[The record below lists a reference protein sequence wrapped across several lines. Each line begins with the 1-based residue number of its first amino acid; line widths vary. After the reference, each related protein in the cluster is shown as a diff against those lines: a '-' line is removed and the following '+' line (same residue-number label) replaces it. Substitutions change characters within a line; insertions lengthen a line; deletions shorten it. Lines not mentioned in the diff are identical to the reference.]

1 MNTIQKIKY
10 LGVAFVVSFFSFSC
24 IDELP
29 LVENLPNPDV
39 AFTYSVIDNTYQ
51 IDYYVGATVQFVSKS
66 AAQGTCS
73 WDFGDGTTA
82 AGTTVTH
89 KYAVAGTYA
98 VKLTVEGSGS
108 LTQTILISDI
118 RPIMKLNPI
127 EGGLCEVLSTY
138 VSFNVELPNP
148 EALTEEYTWTFPA
161 GTLNE
166 SGAAKESFIGKDP
179 GRVKFSNVGSQTVRL
194 KVKLGERLL
203 EESNLNVQVAYNSAV
218 PTLYFAVKTGNI
230 MALKLVGT
238 APAGMQINPF
248 DLGVKSG
255 QHPLNILFNDTSLY
269 VLDCGKQFTYVNDVD
284 ENLGDG
290 RITVVSKSGSKVETM
305 LTNTTQAFG
314 DPFYGYIEGTKLF
327 FADRNTGI
335 TTINLNERNRSLIFT
350 GYSTTHYR
358 PDFPYYVQNTTLG
371 YYGQG
376 ISFGAINAGFG
387 KINGVWYWCKTFSG
401 NGIFRFTDADILPAP
416 ITGNGVLPAS
426 GVALDGMSPKS
437 FVWDT
442 KNQVLYFSI
451 YDTGYEGIYRC
462 TLAQLNNIKS
472 RTDLA
477 PFKLTLANG
486 KTVTPITEVGKGE
499 GSAGEFIGICQLALD
514 ENDGS
519 VYFGLRSADAT
530 VKSGLMR
537 YNPAS
542 GKIEYVIQGVE
553 VYGVAVNK
561 AKAKLF

>member
-10 LGVAFVVSFFSFSC
+10 LGVAFVVSLFSFSC

-39 AFTYSVIDNTYQ
+39 AFNYSVIDNTYQ

-66 AAQGTCS
+66 AAQGICS

-89 KYAVAGTYA
+89 KYSVAGTYD

-108 LTQTILISDI
+108 LTQKILISDI

-127 EGGLCEVLSTY
+127 EGGLCEVMSTY

-148 EALTEEYTWTFPA
+148 EALSEEYTWTFPA
-161 GTLNE
+161 GTLDE
-166 SGAAKESFIGKDP
+166 SGVVKESFIGKDP
-179 GRVKFSNVGSQTVRL
+179 GSIKFSNVGSQTVRL
-194 KVKLGERLL
+194 KVKLGGRLL

-218 PTLYFAVKTGNI
+218 PTLYYAIKTGNI

-238 APAGMQINPF
+238 APVGMQINPF

-255 QHPLNILFNDTSLY
+255 QHALNILFNDTSLY

-284 ENLGDG
+284 GNQGDG
-290 RITVVSKSGSKVETM
+290 RITVLSKDGAKVETM
-305 LTNTTQAFG
+305 LTNTGAAFD
-314 DPFYGYIEGTKLF
+314 DPYYGYIENNKLY
-327 FADRNTGI
+327 FADRNTGFASI
-335 TTINLNERNRSLIFT
+335 GLSDRNNSFSRAS
-350 GYSTTHYR
+350 Y
-358 PDFPYYVQNTTLG
+358 PYYVQNATLG

-376 ISFGAINAGFG
+376 LSFGAMNAGFG
-387 KINGVWYWCKTFSG
+387 KINGVWYWCKTYNG
-401 NGIFRFTDADILPAP
+401 NGIFRFTDADILPAA
-416 ITGNGVLPAS
+416 ITGNGILPAS

-451 YDTGYEGIYRC
+451 FDTGYEGLYRC
-462 TLAQLNNIKS
+462 TLAQLSAIKS

-477 PFKLTLANG
+477 PYKLTLANG
-486 KTVTPITEVGKGE
+486 KTVTPITEAGKGE

-561 AKAKLF
+561 TKTKLF